1 MKYLKASIYISSTI
15 ALCPVASFAQ
25 DWNTAKQALVVEFET
40 SVPTKQLRFLLN
52 NNDVTS
58 RFKQNKISQFSYQVD
73 GFPVPSGVNNLMV
86 YRVIDGQWLEIH
98 SQEIKVLT
106 GSGFETENWTVNGS
120 VALDTQLDAD
130 YKGDAFKPEQSR
142 FYVGNMQ
149 LSVGSQHT
157 RKDLTLHTRA
167 NVVGVSKQENALQ
180 FSERGEQADKI
191 DLSDYL
197 VSVEKGKAR
206 FSAGHTSFGSNPLL
220 VDNLANR
227 GVHLGYQFNPV
238 FDIAFTQQN
247 GSAIVGWNNFFGQQ
261 NSQHRIAASTL
272 GIEFFPNTPGKL
284 RVEMSYVDAQVQAID
299 DFAVGQVS
307 DVEKN
312 QGWGLRIISQLW
324 EGRVRFDGVFASSR
338 FTNPND
344 NALLL
349 DDEFELVSVKQTT
362 EQAYQVDV
370 DLDLIPQN
378 QQGNRLFTVSLNLG
392 QDKIDALYRVIAA
405 GPSADQK
412 IDRLGLRGDLASG
425 QWQYAFTGTE
435 NNVDRIPSILTSN
448 TKSHSLN
455 YNIDLVNA
463 FQSETSELN
472 NYLPSLNVNLQKVHQ
487 KAMNKP
493 DTERS
498 DFNGDSHL
506 PDQIT
511 KMLELSA
518 NWSFNT
524 YTIGYNLSYSNQDNR
539 QIGRQQADF
548 SLINHSIN
556 QNFQMFDSLTLNLDL
571 GRARNFDH
579 ENNTAFYN
587 NNAAL
592 VMNYALSSDWRINL
606 GTSLNKDYDNFGLST
621 SNALTLNIGLD
632 YQWSLNLYGRDVPGQ
647 WYLRYAKQRNKSQ
660 DNVFAFNTF
669 AQDWNFTSGISL
681 TF

>member
-25 DWNTAKQALVVEFET
+25 DWNAANQALVVDIET
-40 SVPTKQLRFLLN
+40 SVSTEQLRFLLN
-52 NNDVTS
+52 NKDVTS
-58 RFKQNKISQFSYQVD
+58 RFKQTQTGQFSYQGN
-73 GFPVPSGVNNLMV
+73 GFPVPSGINNLIV
-86 YRVIDGQWLEIH
+86 YEVNFGQWLEIH
-98 SQEIKVLT
+98 NQKIKVLT
-106 GSGFETENWTVNGS
+106 RSGFKTANWTVNGS
-120 VALDTQLDAD
+120 VALDAQLDAD
-130 YKGDAFKPEQSR
+130 YKGDAFKPEQDR

-157 RKDLTLHTRA
+157 RKDLSIHSQA
-167 NVVGVSKQENALQ
+167 NIVGASKQENALR

-197 VSVEKGKAR
+197 VSVEKGKASFR
-206 FSAGHTSFGSNPLL
+206 VGHTGFGSNPLL
-220 VDNLANR
+220 VDNLSNR
-227 GVHLGYQFNPV
+227 GVHLGYQFNSI

-247 GSAIVGWNNFFGQQ
+247 GSAIVGWNNFFGQRS
-261 NSQHRIAASTL
+261 SQHRIAASTL
-272 GIEFFPNTPGKL
+272 GVEVFPNKPGKL
-284 RVEMSYVDAQVQAID
+284 RVEMSYVDGQVQAID

-324 EGRVRFDGVFASSR
+324 EDRVRFDGVFASSR
-338 FTNPND
+338 FTNPKD

-349 DDEFELVSVKQTT
+349 EDEFQLVSVEQTT
-362 EQAYQVDV
+362 DQAYQVNL
-370 DLDLIPQN
+370 DLDLITQN
-378 QQGNRLFTVSLNLG
+378 EQGTRLFTVSLNLG

-412 IDRLGLRGDLASG
+412 IERLGLRGDLASG
-425 QWQYAFTGTE
+425 QWQYGFTETE
-435 NNVDRIPSILTSN
+435 NNIDHLPTILTSN

-455 YNIDLVNA
+455 YNVDLANA
-463 FQSETSELN
+463 FQSETFEVN

-487 KAMNKP
+487 MAINMP
-493 DTERS
+493 DTEFS

-506 PDQIT
+506 PDQVT
-511 KMLELSA
+511 KILELSA

-524 YTIGYNLSYSNQDNR
+524 YAVGYNLSYSNQDNR

-548 SLINHSIN
+548 SLINHSIS
-556 QNFQMFDSLTLNLDL
+556 QSLQMFESLTLNLDL

-592 VMNYALSSDWRINL
+592 VMSYGFSSDWRINL
-606 GTSLNKDYDNFGLST
+606 GSSLNKDYDNFGLST
-621 SNALTLNIGLD
+621 SNALTLNMGVD
-632 YQWSLNLYGRDVPGQ
+632 HQWSFNLYGRDVPGQ
-647 WYLRYAKQRNKSQ
+647 WYLRYAKQRNKSE
-660 DNVFAFNTF
+660 DNIFAFNTF
-669 AQDWNFTSGISL
+669 AQDWNITSGISL